1 LRNKIS
7 LNLLRQRNKR
17 PRSGKKSNLWLG
29 LIDTLRVSKV
39 QESQVVEEK
48 VVMRKFVSMV
58 AATAFLASTV
68 AAFADGTQT
77 ASTPAQPL
85 APGGAAGVHNA
96 ELFGL
101 GPAGLWIAGGAIA
114 LGVGTA
120 IVLSNHSSST
130 PSTTH

>member
-1 LRNKIS
+1 
-7 LNLLRQRNKR
+7 
-17 PRSGKKSNLWLG
+17 
-29 LIDTLRVSKV
+29 
-39 QESQVVEEK
+39 
-48 VVMRKFVSMV
+48 MRKLVSMV

-68 AAFADGTQT
+68 AAFADGAQT

-96 ELFGL
+96 QLWFA
-101 GPAGLWIAGGAIA
+101 PAGLWIAGGAI
-114 LGVGTA
+114 LIGVGTA

>member
-1 LRNKIS
+1 
-7 LNLLRQRNKR
+7 
-17 PRSGKKSNLWLG
+17 
-29 LIDTLRVSKV
+29 
-39 QESQVVEEK
+39 
-48 VVMRKFVSMV
+48 MRKFVSLV

-96 ELFGL
+96 QLWFA
-101 GPAGLWIAGGAIA
+101 PAGLWIAGGAIA
-114 LGVGTA
+114 IGVGTA